1 MQRPLPT
8 PCPRQLFPLSALVV
22 ALTVSACSP
31 TEPVAVTETVR
42 PVYVAVARSSAD
54 AELSFVGEVRA
65 ARRAELAFPVAGRV
79 SAVLAEVGDSVRQGQ
94 VLAQLDEQPLQAQ
107 LAAANA
113 DEQRARAQVHETRQR
128 LERLRQAR
136 QANAVSAGEWGGAE
150 LELATAEA
158 ALNAALAQREQ
169 ATWSLANARLRAPM
183 NGVVALRSIE
193 RGQAAGPGAP
203 ALVLDGAGRE
213 LATHVP
219 GALALKVGQAV
230 SLQGAGQTHM
240 SRVLRMAGRLDAG
253 GVRQVWLAV
262 PDAAAVGSTWSV
274 ALQGKQ
280 DNAAASAV
288 QVPLRSVTP
297 NKVSGSGTI
306 LRLKADTNTLET
318 AEVALGAVRGEW
330 VEVRQGVRE
339 GDRVVVA
346 GALALQAGMKVQ
358 PVMVQR

>member
-1 MQRPLPT
+1 MQSPLPT
-8 PCPRQLFPLSALVV
+8 THPRHFLPLAAVMAAL
-22 ALTVSACSP
+22 AVSACSP
-31 TEPVAVTETVR
+31 TEPVTVSENVL
-42 PVYVAVARSSAD
+42 PVYVAVARSSTD

-79 SAVLAEVGDSVRQGQ
+79 LAVLAEVGDSVRQGQ

-107 LAAANA
+107 LAAASA
-113 DEQRARAQVHETRQR
+113 DEQRVRALVNETRQR

-136 QANAVSAGEWGGAE
+136 QANAVSASEWGGVE

-158 ALNAALAQREQ
+158 AFNAALAQREQ

-183 NGVVALRSIE
+183 DGVVALRNME
-193 RGQAAGPGAP
+193 RGQAAGPGAA

-213 LATHVP
+213 LAIHVP
-219 GALALKVGQAV
+219 GALALKVGQTV
-230 SLQGAGQTHM
+230 SLQGAGQIHV
-240 SRVLRMAGRLDAG
+240 SRVLRMAGRLHAG

-274 ALQGKQ
+274 TLQAKP
-280 DNAAASAV
+280 DNTAASAV
-288 QVPLRSVTP
+288 QVPLRAVTP
-297 NKVSGSGTI
+297 SKVSGIGTI
-306 LRLKADTNTLET
+306 LRLKANTNILET
-318 AEVALGAVRGEW
+318 AEVALGSVRGEW
-330 VEVRQGVRE
+330 VDVPQGMHA